1 MRNRPVFSVYRAP
14 GPLTG
19 QVELSG
25 SKSISN
31 RVLIIRA
38 LCTESFPI
46 HKLAAA
52 DDTRLLNELLLSGA
66 SILDAG
72 PAGTTFRFLT
82 AYLSLQSGEQVLT
95 GSERMKKRPIGLLV
109 EALRSLGANISYLEK
124 EGYPPLKI
132 GEPEEGFGNAGRIS
146 IPANTSSQY
155 ISALLMI
162 APVLPEGLQLEL
174 VGKIVSRPYIEMTLQ
189 LMAYF
194 GVVHDWDANTIKILP
209 QQYRPKAFTVE
220 ADWSAASYFYAM
232 AALAPE
238 ARLQLNGLF
247 EESVQGDAVLVNMME
262 AFGVKTTFNKSGLVL
277 EKSDIPMPQHFSQ
290 DFLRCP
296 DLAQSLAVVCGGL
309 GVPAS
314 FTGLETLSIKETDR
328 MMALKTELARIG
340 VEITPGGN
348 DRMEIVGKADWK
360 EIPEFQTYEDHRMA
374 MAFAPLA
381 MQHTIRISEPAVVG
395 KSYPGFW
402 EDITSLGF
410 GITDGE

>member
-1 MRNRPVFSVYRAP
+1 MHNRPVFSVYRAP

-19 QVELSG
+19 LVDLAG

-38 LCTESFPI
+38 LCSESFPI

-52 DDTRLLNELLLSGA
+52 DDTRLLNELLQSE
-66 SILDAG
+66 SSTLDAG

-82 AYLSLQSGEQVLT
+82 AYLSLQPGEQVLT
-95 GSERMKKRPIGLLV
+95 GSERMKNRPIGLLV
-109 EALRSLGANISYLEK
+109 DALRSLGAKISYLEK

-132 GEPEEGFGNAGRIS
+132 GEPENGFGNGARIS

-194 GVVHDWDANTIKILP
+194 GVAHTWDGNTIKILP

-220 ADWSAASYFYAM
+220 ADWSAASYYYAM

-238 ARLQLNGLF
+238 VKLQLNGLF

-262 AFGVKTTFNKSGLVL
+262 TFGVKTTFNESGLILEKSGLSL
-277 EKSDIPMPQHFSQ
+277 PAHFEQ

-328 MMALKTELARIG
+328 IMALKTELARIG
-340 VEITPGGN
+340 VEVVPGGN
-348 DRMEIVGKADWK
+348 DRMEISGKAVWIDT
-360 EIPEFQTYEDHRMA
+360 PEFQTYEDHRMA

-381 MQHTIRISEPAVVG
+381 MQHSIKISEPAVVG

-402 EDITSLGF
+402 DDISTLGF
-410 GITDGE
+410 DVAE